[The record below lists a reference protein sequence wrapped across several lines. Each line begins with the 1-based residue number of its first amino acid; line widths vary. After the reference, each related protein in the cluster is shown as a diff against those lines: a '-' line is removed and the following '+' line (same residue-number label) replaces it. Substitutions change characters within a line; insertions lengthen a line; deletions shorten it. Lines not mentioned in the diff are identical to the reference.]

1 MTEAVEAVVKHW
13 PGWKINKGSATKN
26 LKDGRFIM
34 LRERG
39 NHMVLMLGNSKPE
52 RWNKFDKTRRGA
64 FSALDHANFM
74 AGLYG
79 GWQEE

>member
-1 MTEAVEAVVKHW
+1 MTRDVEEVVSDW
-13 PGWKINKGSATKN
+13 PGWTLNKGSATKP
-26 LKDGRFIM
+26 LKNGSFIM

-39 NHMVLMLGNSKPE
+39 NHMVLMRGNSQPD
-52 RWNKFDKTRRGA
+52 RWNKFPKTRQGA

-79 GWQEE
+79 GWADE